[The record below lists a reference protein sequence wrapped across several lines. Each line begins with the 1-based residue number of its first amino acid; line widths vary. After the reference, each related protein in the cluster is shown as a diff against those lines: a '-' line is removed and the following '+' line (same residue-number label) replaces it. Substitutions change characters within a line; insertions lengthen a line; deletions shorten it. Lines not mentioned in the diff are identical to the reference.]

1 METNR
6 LLRTLIYLFAGLIV
20 LFVLLIGVNYL
31 GSLAGRGDDLRRGA
45 EEASRSA
52 AARAAAALA
61 AARQSGGARASLV
74 PGYRQGLS
82 TASVKAEGAI
92 NLVKEK
98 DFGGVAEKPKSMME
112 VLDELSGGDKSKPQP
127 IALKARDL
135 DKKIRV
141 EGDPGKEPS
150 LKGAAMPELGRG
162 PGQEGVTL
170 LSAPVDYKLFRSSET
185 WTAFTARR
193 KCRAETEA
201 SSGFRPAVSAFAAP
215 DFSRD
220 AVVVLVSMSDLPNG
234 IFKIVKAEKAGREIV
249 VSYRVDPLAMSAG
262 APTPQHDF
270 YSGAVIPAGLKVR
283 LAQVP

>member
-6 LLRTLIYLFAGLIV
+6 LLRMLIYLFSGLIV
-20 LFVLLIGVNYL
+20 LFLLLMAVNYI
-31 GSLAGRGDDLRRGA
+31 GSMAGRGEDLRRGA
-45 EEASRSA
+45 EEASKSA
-52 AARAAAALA
+52 SARADAALA
-61 AARQSGGARASLV
+61 AAAQSGGARASLV

-82 TASVKAEGAI
+82 TASVRAEGAI
-92 NLVKEK
+92 NLVKEN
-98 DFGGVAEKPKSMME
+98 DFDGVAEKPKSMME

-127 IALKARDL
+127 VKLKDRDL
-135 DKKIRV
+135 DKKIKV
-141 EGDPGKEPS
+141 EGDPGKEPRV
-150 LKGAAMPELGRG
+150 KGVAMPELGRG

-185 WTAFTARR
+185 WTAFTAKR
-193 KCRAETEA
+193 KCRAESGA
-201 SSGFRPAVSAFAAP
+201 SAGFRPSVSSFAAP

-220 AVVVLVSMSDLPNG
+220 SVVVLVSVSDLPSG

-262 APTPQHDF
+262 SPTPQHDV
-270 YSGAVIPAGLKVR
+270 YSGTVIPAGLKVR